1 VDALDRNAAP
11 VLDVQHG
18 LHLQNVLEEAER
30 YLLLTLPIVR
40 LTLPTR
46 HRRPSAL
53 KNPTTVITPPESATR
68 IPSPAVVISTGCQIM
83 CRRATG

>member
-30 YLLLTLPIVR
+30 YLLL
-40 LTLPTR
+40 
-46 HRRPSAL
+46 A
-53 KNPTTVITPPESATR
+53 
-68 IPSPAVVISTGCQIM
+68 G
-83 CRRATG
+83 